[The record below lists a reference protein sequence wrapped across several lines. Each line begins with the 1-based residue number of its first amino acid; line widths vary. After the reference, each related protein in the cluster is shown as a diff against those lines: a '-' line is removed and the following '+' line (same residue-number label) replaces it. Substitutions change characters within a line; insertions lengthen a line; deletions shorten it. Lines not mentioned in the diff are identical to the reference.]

1 MTTIQYKGRTI
12 KVINVRGLRER
23 FFIRVNGKDLL
34 VANFRGSKMAKQI
47 ERAKQT
53 IDSEDAAQ

>member
-12 KVINVRGLRER
+12 EVINVRGLRER

-34 VANFRGSKMAKQI
+34 VGNFRGSKMAKQI